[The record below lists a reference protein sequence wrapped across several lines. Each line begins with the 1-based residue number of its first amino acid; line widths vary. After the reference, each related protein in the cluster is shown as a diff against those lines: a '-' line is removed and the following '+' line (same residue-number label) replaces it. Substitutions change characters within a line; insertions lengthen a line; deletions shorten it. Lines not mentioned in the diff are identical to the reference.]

1 MQLNEMKNKYNQDI
15 GAYQLQISQL
25 NNQLNISKA
34 HIDQLIQENNNLKI
48 NQNNNINNINN
59 INQLIQM
66 MNDLNNNQ
74 KNDNFVA
81 LHIKTA
87 DNLIDECLSF
97 SLDEKFI
104 NVMSRIYEKF
114 PNKFNCVNNFLYN
127 GNVINNYMQSLRE
140 IGFTRENDGEVLMVV
155 VRD

>member
-1 MQLNEMKNKYNQDI
+1 MKNKYKQDI
-15 GAYQLQISQL
+15 GEYQIQISQL
-25 NNQLNISKA
+25 NNQLNSSKA

-59 INQLIQM
+59 INQLTQM
-66 MNDLNNNQ
+66 MNNLNNNQ

-104 NVMSRIYEKF
+104 DVIHRIYHKF
-114 PNKFNCVNNFLYN
+114 PNKFDNDHYFMYN
-127 GNVINNYMQSLRE
+127 GNPIRSNMKSLRN
-140 IGFTRENDGEVLMVV
+140 IGFSRENDGEILMVV
-155 VRD
+155 VRS